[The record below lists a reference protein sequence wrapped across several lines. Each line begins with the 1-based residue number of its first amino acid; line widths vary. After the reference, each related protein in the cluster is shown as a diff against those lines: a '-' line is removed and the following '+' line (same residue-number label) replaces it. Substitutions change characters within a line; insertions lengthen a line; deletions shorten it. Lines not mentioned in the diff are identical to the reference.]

1 MYYVFRVLNPEDEHF
16 VRDYCLTPC
25 MSFLEFH
32 HFLRR
37 DLQLEGVGLASFFTT
52 TEDYQP
58 LMELTEMDM
67 ENDTDL
73 PAIPMEQILVREVV
87 NEVGQRLIYCFD
99 ILSERNL
106 TLELTEKREAGSG
119 TVSCIFAE
127 GENPSASGDELATNR
142 ADIELLRMMIG
153 AEDEDYEED
162 DELYDE

>member
-1 MYYVFRVLNPEDEHF
+1 M
-16 VRDYCLTPC
+16 TPC

-37 DLQLEGVGLASFFTT
+37 DLQLEGVGLSSFFTT

-73 PAIPMEQILVREVV
+73 PAVPMEQILVREVV
-87 NEVGQRLIYCFD
+87 REVGDRLIYCFD
-99 ILSERNL
+99 ILSERSL
-106 TLELTEKREAGSG
+106 TLELIEKREEGSG
-119 TVSCIFAE
+119 TISCILAE

-153 AEDEDYEED
+153 AEGEEGYDEED
-162 DELYDE
+162 EAYDG